1 MDVGQP
7 RATKEYLSE
16 SKMTLKEELK
26 QKSGRGVFQA
36 VERTGTEVQSRR
48 QPGMLWDQNE
58 VQLGKSRKEKETRKK
73 KGQILRHDEKV
84 LQGGFLVCF
93 SKRED

>member
-7 RATKEYLSE
+7 RATKEYLRE

-26 QKSGRGVFQA
+26 QKSGRGVFQV
-36 VERTGTEVQSRR
+36 VERTGTEVQCRK

-58 VQLGKSRKEKETRKK
+58 VQRGKSKRKK
-73 KGQILRHDEKV
+73 R
-84 LQGGFLVCF
+84 QGR
-93 SKRED
+93 KRGRF